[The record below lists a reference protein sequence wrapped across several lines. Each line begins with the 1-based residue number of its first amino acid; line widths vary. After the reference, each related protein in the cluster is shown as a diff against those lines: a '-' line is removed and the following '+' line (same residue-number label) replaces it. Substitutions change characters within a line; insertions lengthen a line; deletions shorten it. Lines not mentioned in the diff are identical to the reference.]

1 MTTPSYDTRKY
12 ECCAP
17 FHGEVGEEFTRR
29 FRPEFEGALH
39 SYVDAYASLYEHVVL
54 QNDAGSP
61 AAIAAGGGTGAAIM
75 MAYNQRLKKSFGLIR
90 RHVEDPTL
98 RDDIDA
104 NAMGDGP
111 AAWNIIVAACTM
123 PQTYLNLANQDNEW
137 TNTHISEVGFNPRTA
152 ENYRALLQRINRERP
167 VASRKTD
174 VQVWQKVLE
183 GLAGAGNAELATL
196 VRNEMQRPTIV
207 HPAGHVNAG
216 QPDLAAAVMYFGER
230 WRSLLSSGAIKAL
243 PPKKRTPPMGNRVDA
258 MMVDTS
264 SSHLPPS
271 PPNSPSYQFGDPYA
285 FAVNPPEP
293 ERMCYNCRGFGHVKS
308 EPSGKV
314 VCPSPVRNR
323 PIPQCIANLEAE
335 MKRVASRFGRRK
347 IFLRRNKQ
355 AAKMVTESNENSAEA
370 YEIDEMQNVYD
381 ATGLCVGVLVDGQIE
396 QQLPSQSNE
405 NVSTVAHTMTAA
417 AISSPALPAE
427 VPNVQLTATTVPIYS
442 EGADQLDIDNDF
454 ENAFS
459 RPAFAVAIA
468 DAELESVDDED
479 EGETPLITPCDRPM
493 IRRTLHSAR
502 YVSFTLAAV
511 LGVAALSTHGRSS
524 KTFMLGSLAF
534 LSAANAIAANP
545 GRQTV
550 VTVTSAML
558 SETRHQQQPHMLD
571 ARTAAA
577 LDTGASMHVSG
588 RKELFPSHLISDYKP
603 SIAVEVANDVKCS
616 VEFKGSMH
624 IPVMYRK
631 GVGVVT
637 QQKGILALRDALY
650 VPALHQNTL
659 ISPRSM
665 FHNEGVRCYFNDDRF
680 CRTRAG
686 HIVDMVETP
695 SLYVIPF
702 VGKSPSSKPV
712 KVLAAPAKP
721 ISDEEMHNRCM
732 HFSLNRIQRSSEC
745 LDNYTPSGSLP
756 LKSMCKDCQL
766 SAARK
771 HPTPVVQ
778 TPRFTYFGECVCSDT
793 CDMGEYSVPF
803 GFRYFVTFL
812 DMATKYLMVYFLRT
826 HTHAEVKAVYVQY
839 LADAASYLVK
849 GRVNTWYMDNG
860 SEFAVAWGVGKDK
873 PGYHANDTDTWLA
886 EYFTRRRFIVPWNPN
901 QNPAESANRILLR
914 PVRAALA
921 HAGASTRYWP
931 FPVHQGAIVHNAL
944 VTDSITAV
952 HSKSVTWSAMVN
964 VLGYPPIARSLSPFV
979 MVHKR
984 KFDVSRLHV
993 LFCECH
999 CVLRNPSDIAQRPKA
1014 APRTTRAI
1022 HLGLDDRRAG
1032 YFVYLLE
1039 FARYTTSAFHDTYF
1053 LDESVFPPF
1062 PSEGGQSGEVRQRD
1076 AAARL
1081 PNADMLERERVIPES
1096 RPDPAAPDVP
1106 TDRADRAVPDRP
1118 SARTRS
1124 QLRDEHALVCHA
1136 SMVPRGYEV
1145 VNGEGGCVLAIR
1157 TDVWRPLTCPTSVDE
1172 ALAQDRERWMT
1183 AYLDDFNAKA
1193 KNGAFKFV
1201 SRTPGMKVHKLG
1213 WAHKLV
1219 WNDDNTLCE
1228 MRARLVGRGDR
1239 QTKGVDYVDSY
1250 SATPRAAA
1258 VRVFECAVCSLD
1270 LNEEHCDVVKA
1281 FTQNDVDDVELI
1293 VELPKPLLPVLD
1305 KFGKPMVVIL
1315 LKALEGLRQSGFL
1328 HQRNHA
1334 STFKDND
1341 VVKFIQCEYE
1351 PTLFVHV
1358 DNDIRIMALVWT
1370 DDVHFA
1376 YSKQASERYEL
1387 FLSQVY
1393 GKRWNYKRK
1402 GPVSKFVGLN
1412 IRRDRMA
1419 KTIRLSATP
1428 FIEGIHRR
1436 FVPAGHPPRSMP
1448 YKSAETLK
1456 SIKPAVSPVEREA
1469 VKDKPYLSAVA
1480 SCIWIYSVVRADI
1493 AFVLNVLCSVM
1504 HDPTIEAWNV
1514 LVDMISYLYSTRD
1527 IALTYCAV
1535 SDSWSIPRELSADQR
1550 SRALRNHGLVAYSD
1564 SSWSTPSYAG
1574 YVITLS
1580 GGPIEWATKTIKVI
1594 CHSSAEAEVS
1604 AGSLCVKTLMYC
1616 RNVCNTVGLCLDG
1629 PTPLML
1635 DSEAGIAIGTNQGVS
1650 PRTAHFLRWQHY
1662 MRWAKHHQYVELIF
1676 MSGKRQVADA
1686 ITKPVDITL
1695 LRDFRV
1701 FLYGS

>member
-39 SYVDAYASLYEHVVL
+39 SYVDAYASLYEHVVN
-54 QNDAGSP
+54 QDDPGSP

-123 PQTYLNLANQDNEW
+123 PQTYLNLANQDTEW
-137 TNTHISEVGFNPRTA
+137 INTHISEVGFNLRTP

-167 VASRKTD
+167 VASRKTE

-183 GLAGAGNAELATL
+183 GLAGSGNAELATL

-207 HPAGHVNAG
+207 HPAAHANAG

-230 WRSLLSSGAIKAL
+230 WRSLLNTGAIKTL
-243 PPKKRTPPMGNRVDA
+243 PPKKRSPPMGNRVDA

-264 SSHLPPS
+264 SATPS
-271 PPNSPSYQFGDPYA
+271 PPNSPPYQLSDYYA
-285 FAVNPPEP
+285 FGANIPEV
-293 ERMCYNCRGFGHVKS
+293 ERMCYNCRGFGHVKT

-335 MKRVASRFGRRK
+335 MKRVASRFGRKK
-347 IFLRRNKQ
+347 IFLRRNKA
-355 AAKMVTESNENSAEA
+355 AAKLVTDSSDIIGDT
-370 YEIDEMQNVYD
+370 YEIDELQNVYD

-396 QQLPSQSNE
+396 QHSTHQRDES
-405 NVSTVAHTMTAA
+405 VSTVAHTASVTALSPLTTQANTSDGQA
-417 AISSPALPAE
+417 AMSTVTDQ
-427 VPNVQLTATTVPIYS
+427 VPSASDETAQYDLS
-442 EGADQLDIDNDF
+442 EDF
-454 ENAFS
+454 ESAFS
-459 RPAFAVAIA
+459 RPAFAVAVAADEDCVNEA
-468 DAELESVDDED
+468 DAESDPPFL
-479 EGETPLITPCDRPM
+479 TPCDAPKARV
-493 IRRTLHSAR
+493 TWGSAR
-502 YVSFTLAAV
+502 YVSLTLATV
-511 LGVAALSTHGRSS
+511 LGVAAITTHGRSS
-524 KTFMLGSLAF
+524 KAFMIGSIAF
-534 LSAANAIAANP
+534 LSAANASVLRPNRHA
-545 GRQTV
+545 V
-550 VTVTSAML
+550 VTVSRAML
-558 SETRHQQQPHMLD
+558 SDTSNQQTMLD

-588 RKELFPSHLISDYKP
+588 RKELFPQHLIAEFKP

-616 VEFKGSMH
+616 VEFKGCMH
-624 IPVMYRK
+624 IPVHYRK
-631 GVGVVT
+631 GVGMT
-637 QQKGILALRDALY
+637 KQQTGIMSLRDALY
-650 VPALHQNTL
+650 VPALHHNTL
-659 ISPRSM
+659 LSPRSM
-665 FHNEGVRCYFNDDRF
+665 FHNEGVRCYFNDDRY

-686 HIVDMVETP
+686 HIIDMVETA

-702 VGKSPSSKPV
+702 ARKSRMEKPA

-732 HFSLNRIQRSSEC
+732 HFSLNRIQRSAEC
-745 LDNYTPSGSLP
+745 LDNYVPSHSTAV
-756 LKSMCKDCQL
+756 KTSCRDCQL

-771 HPTPVVQ
+771 HPTPVTQ
-778 TPRFTYFGECVCSDT
+778 APRFTYFGECVCSDT
-793 CDMGEYSVPF
+793 CDMGEYSIPF
-803 GFRYFVTFL
+803 GFRYFITFM
-812 DMATKYLMVYFLRT
+812 DMATKYLLVYFLRT
-826 HTHAEVKAVYVQY
+826 HGHAEVKAVYVQY

-849 GRVNTWYMDNG
+849 GRVNIWYMDNG

-901 QNPAESANRILLR
+901 QNPAEAANRILLR

-921 HAGASTRYWP
+921 HAGAPTRYWP
-931 FPVHQGAIVHNAL
+931 FAVHQGAVVHNVL
-944 VTDSITAV
+944 VTDSLTAV

-964 VLGYPPIARSLSPFV
+964 VLGTPPIAKPISPYL
-979 MVHKR
+979 MVHKKR
-984 KFDVSRLHV
+984 FDVTRLHV

-999 CVLRNPSDIAQRPKA
+999 CALRNPSDLAQRSKA
-1014 APRTTRAI
+1014 APRTTRAV
-1022 HLGLDDRRAG
+1022 HLGLDSRRAG
-1032 YFVYLLE
+1032 FFVYLLE
-1039 FARYTTSAFHDTYF
+1039 FSRYTTSAFHDTYF
-1053 LDESVFPPF
+1053 TDESIFPPL
-1062 PSEGGQSGEVRQRD
+1062 PSEGDHGGEVRQREE
-1076 AAARL
+1076 AARL
-1081 PNADMLERERVIPES
+1081 PSAETLVQRRVIPEN
-1096 RPDPAAPDVP
+1096 RPDPSAPEAP
-1106 TDRADRAVPDRP
+1106 IDRADRALPDRP

-1124 QLRDEHALVCHA
+1124 RLRDEHALICLFSDVPDGYGIVDSQNGHA
-1136 SMVPRGYEV
+1136 
-1145 VNGEGGCVLAIR
+1145 LAVK
-1157 TDVWRPLTCPTSVDE
+1157 TDVWRPLTCPSSVDE

-1193 KNGAFKFV
+1193 KNGAFKFI
-1201 SRTPGMKVHKLG
+1201 SRTPQMKVHKLG

-1219 WNDDNTLCE
+1219 WNDDNTLSE

-1239 QTKGVDYVDSY
+1239 QTKGVDYIDSY

-1258 VRVFECAVCSLD
+1258 VRIFECAVCTLN

-1293 VELPKPLLPVLD
+1293 AELPRPLPPVLD
-1305 KFGKPMVVIL
+1305 KDGKPMVVMI

-1328 HQRNHA
+1328 HQRNHGA
-1334 STFKDND
+1334 TFTENE
-1341 VVKFIQCEYE
+1341 VVKFVQCELE

-1358 DNDIRIMALVWT
+1358 DGDIRIMALVWT

-1376 YSKQASERYEL
+1376 YSVQASERYEL
-1387 FLSQVY
+1387 FLEQVY

-1412 IRRDRMA
+1412 IRRDRMD
-1419 KTIRLSATP
+1419 KTIHLSATP
-1428 FIEGIHRR
+1428 YIEGIHKR
-1436 FVPAGHPPRSMP
+1436 FVPDGHPPRNMP

-1456 SIKPAVSPVEREA
+1456 SIRPAATPVERDA
-1469 VKDKPYLSAVA
+1469 VRDKPYLSAVA
-1480 SCIWIYSVVRADI
+1480 SCIWIYSVIRADI

-1514 LVDMISYLYSTRD
+1514 LVDMISYLHATRSV
-1527 IALTYCAV
+1527 AV
-1535 SDSWSIPRELSADQR
+1535 VYRGSSNGWAIPRELSDDQR
-1550 SRALRNHGLVAYSD
+1550 SRVLLAQLWIGCIQRQLVVD
-1564 SSWSTPSYAG
+1564 SIVCW
-1574 YVITLS
+1574 L
-1580 GGPIEWATKTIKVI
+1580 
-1594 CHSSAEAEVS
+1594 CHNSQW
-1604 AGSLCVKTLMYC
+1604 
-1616 RNVCNTVGLCLDG
+1616 R
-1629 PTPLML
+1629 
-1635 DSEAGIAIGTNQGVS
+1635 
-1650 PRTAHFLRWQHY
+1650 
-1662 MRWAKHHQYVELIF
+1662 
-1676 MSGKRQVADA
+1676 AD
-1686 ITKPVDITL
+1686 
-1695 LRDFRV
+1695 
-1701 FLYGS
+1701 